1 MTRMNRH
8 SSHSQQSGKSS
19 TARFHRGK
27 GDKSGLKVLMVS
39 IDDRDLKLA
48 LEGKPDDYVSIAA
61 VLQNDYALHNGYD
74 YISYRTDHAKLISTF
89 RVKFPDIALDVKN
102 FEENK
107 YGHAA
112 FHPGYK
118 YFRASSWSK
127 LPPLWL
133 LNKEYGYLYDYIW
146 FIDSDATPNPSYRNR
161 SLSDSLRLWNE
172 SSDKMVYRGVKD
184 VFKATF
190 LFMSNYPWRDDMP
203 CAGTFI
209 FKTGATADAI
219 LREWWDYDIP
229 QKNQA
234 DFMEQDA
241 LWYQLESGPEYGFLL
256 NNSVV
261 SLLTENQFPSAWQ
274 GVSNLWFTHIPNYD
288 TRRNCYFRTMLHS
301 RSLYEASA
309 FRSAIEYIQKHS
321 HIVGNVLE
329 VAMEMEVLHNKPYR
343 THYPGVRTGRA
354 DDNWHGVNWKGRPP
368 QPPVGSLFN
377 GYLLGYNGQK
387 ELYLVMNNTKRPF
400 PNFDTFKKMGYDLD
414 MVLKYRPNKDMEW

>member
-1 MTRMNRH
+1 MMGVIQLTNHTSPFDRNVTRVNRH
-8 SSHSQQSGKSS
+8 SGHSQQSGKSS

-27 GDKSGLKVLMVS
+27 GDSSGLKVLIVS
-39 IDDRDLKLA
+39 IDDRDIKVA
-48 LEGKPDDYVSIAA
+48 LEGKPEDYVSMVA
-61 VLQNDYALHNGYD
+61 VLQNDYAMHNGYD
-74 YISYRTDHAKLISTF
+74 YISYRTDHAKLIASF
-89 RVKFPDIALDVKN
+89 RVKFPDVALDVKN

-133 LNKEYGYLYDYIW
+133 LNREYGSLYDYIW

-172 SSDKMVYRGVKD
+172 SSEKVVYRGVKD
-184 VFKATF
+184 VYNATF

-209 FKTGATADAI
+209 FKTGDAAGAI

-241 LWYQLESGPEYGFLL
+241 L
-256 NNSVV
+256 
-261 SLLTENQFPSAWQ
+261 
-274 GVSNLWFTHIPNYD
+274 
-288 TRRNCYFRTMLHS
+288 
-301 RSLYEASA
+301 
-309 FRSAIEYIQKHS
+309 
-321 HIVGNVLE
+321 
-329 VAMEMEVLHNKPYR
+329 
-343 THYPGVRTGRA
+343 
-354 DDNWHGVNWKGRPP
+354 
-368 QPPVGSLFN
+368 
-377 GYLLGYNGQK
+377 
-387 ELYLVMNNTKRPF
+387 
-400 PNFDTFKKMGYDLD
+400 
-414 MVLKYRPNKDMEW
+414 